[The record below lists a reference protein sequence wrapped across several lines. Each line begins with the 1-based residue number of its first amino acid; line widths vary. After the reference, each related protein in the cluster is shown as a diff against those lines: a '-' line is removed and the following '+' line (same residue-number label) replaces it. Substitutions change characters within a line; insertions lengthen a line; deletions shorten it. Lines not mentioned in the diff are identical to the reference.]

1 MRSHREKIKIFF
13 SWKKFYGKIAR
24 AILASGGNLPRAAG
38 RPERG
43 LSAGECGGVH
53 HGAPQGAE
61 NAAFSTV

>member
-1 MRSHREKIKIFF
+1 MRSHREKIKIFLQ
-13 SWKKFYGKIAR
+13 KKNFAGKTR
-24 AILASGGNLPRAAG
+24 GCFWCREETSRGPRG

-43 LSAGECGGVH
+43 LFAGEGGGSH

>member
-1 MRSHREKIKIFF
+1 M
-13 SWKKFYGKIAR
+13 KKFYGEKTR
-24 AILASGGNLPRAAG
+24 VFSASGGNLPRAAG

-43 LSAGECGGVH
+43 LFAGEGGGSH